1 MFCFKWSYYLLVF
14 CVYIYNVQNHF
25 TSFMMLS
32 LPHVIFKPGSSGR
45 RQTALSPSLYLSLS
59 WRGPLGKSSSLRLS
73 KKKKYSTVTHCMTAQ
88 PCLSAANISRFFSGL
103 PEALLPSVI
112 LFWEFLLL
120 VHIFTLLIISSLWR
134 LLFSPTA
141 FLKQC
146 KNLAILETC
155 RWDNY
160 LYKKKKES
168 HSTEFDFEI
177 MLYFSI
183 LTLSD

>member
-1 MFCFKWSYYLLVF
+1 MILFVFCFKWSYYLLVF

-59 WRGPLGKSSSLRLS
+59 WRGPLGKRSSLRLS
-73 KKKKYSTVTHCMTAQ
+73 KKKKKYSTVTHCMTTQ

-112 LFWEFLLL
+112 LF
-120 VHIFTLLIISSLWR
+120 
-134 LLFSPTA
+134 
-141 FLKQC
+141 
-146 KNLAILETC
+146 
-155 RWDNY
+155 
-160 LYKKKKES
+160 
-168 HSTEFDFEI
+168 
-177 MLYFSI
+177 
-183 LTLSD
+183 